1 MKKVNTKNT
10 PYLIIVESP
19 SKCKKIEKFLGFQY
33 KCIASNGH
41 FREISKTKKTY
52 DPEFEI
58 ISTKKKHVENM
69 REIITHFSHENIFLG
84 TDDDREGEAIA
95 WHICM
100 TFELPI
106 EKVHRI
112 IFHEITEP
120 AIKYAVKNPLKIRMN
135 IVFAQHA
142 RQVLD
147 RLVGFQISPLL
158 TKRINNGETKHLSAG
173 RCQTPAL
180 RLIYDRENIKK
191 DGQII
196 QSYQVNGYFF
206 SQKPLKFTLHKKINT
221 KEECICFLE
230 KTREYT
236 HELILETPQQKQIKA
251 PTPFNTSL
259 LLQVANSQLQLSPKQ
274 TMLYCQQLYQNGYIT
289 YMRTEST
296 NYSETF
302 LSKVHAF
309 ILEKTGS
316 PKYISSLESS
326 SVLCAHEAI
335 RVTNLHCNYKE
346 ISFVVD
352 KETQKDKEQ
361 RQKLYQLIWKRSIES
376 CMSEYIFKHILVKIT
391 APFIKAENDYY
402 YTYSLDIPIFLGWK
416 KMEIEDEVL
425 REEQMQKNALL
436 LFLQSAKSPI
446 KCMKVEAEV
455 YIPEHNRHYT
465 EAGLIKDLEE
475 YGIGRPSTFSII
487 LQTIQERNYVVKKNI
502 DGQKI
507 KCTDLFLDLT
517 TTTTKKD
524 IIFIEKER
532 IIGTEKNK
540 LVLQELGKL
549 VIDEL
554 IPTFHDLFS
563 YDYTNKMELEL
574 DKISNGLEP
583 DKKWHDICRE
593 CDEIIKQNTKEW
605 KKELKQKYDIN
616 DEYELVFLKT
626 GAILR
631 NKSSSEY
638 KRIRSNFKI
647 DFHKLHNKEYNLEEL
662 LEIPNEYLGEYE
674 GQGVY
679 LKNGPYG
686 YYYIC
691 GEKTESIPLDNVED
705 ITLDYIIGCLKNGKT
720 KIYKNT
726 RRVLNE
732 RISIRKGKYGDYIHY
747 SSASSSSSPHF
758 YNLKLFPNNY
768 MICDTKEILQ
778 WLENTYGI
786 I

>member
-1 MKKVNTKNT
+1 
-10 PYLIIVESP
+10 
-19 SKCKKIEKFLGFQY
+19 
-33 KCIASNGH
+33 
-41 FREISKTKKTY
+41 
-52 DPEFEI
+52 
-58 ISTKKKHVENM
+58 VENM
-69 REIITHFSHENIFLG
+69 REMISHFSHENIYLG

-100 TFELPI
+100 TFELSM

-112 IFHEITEP
+112 LFHEITEP
-120 AIKYAVKNPLKIRMN
+120 ALKEAVKTPLKLRMN
-135 IVFAQHA
+135 IVLAQQA

-158 TKRINNGETKHLSAG
+158 TKRINNGDTPPLSAG

-180 RLIYDRENIKK
+180 RLIYDREEKK
-191 DGQII
+191 KNVGEKI
-196 QSYQVNGYFF
+196 QKYQVNGYFF
-206 SQKPLKFTLHKKINT
+206 SQMLMFTLQKKINT
-221 KEECICFLE
+221 IEECICFLE
-230 KTREYT
+230 KTREWK
-236 HELILETPQQKQIKA
+236 HELKLNDPQEKKMKA
-251 PTPFNTSL
+251 PIPFNTSL
-259 LLQVANSQLQLSPKQ
+259 LLQTANTQLQLSPKQ

-316 PKYISSLESS
+316 LEYISSES
-326 SVLCAHEAI
+326 VKKENTHAHEAI
-335 RVTNLHCNYKE
+335 RVTNLHCSYKE
-346 ISFVVD
+346 IAFD
-352 KETQKDKEQ
+352 IEKETRKDKEQ

-376 CMSEYIFKHILVKIT
+376 CMSEYIYKHIQVIIT
-391 APFIKAENDYY
+391 APFDYY
-402 YTYSLDIPIFLGWK
+402 YTYELDIPIFLGWK
-416 KMEIEDEVL
+416 KMVEEEKDL
-425 REEQMQKNALL
+425 REEQMKKNALL

-455 YIPEHNRHYT
+455 YISENNRHYT

-475 YGIGRPSTFSII
+475 YGIGRPSTFAII
-487 LQTIQERNYVVKKNI
+487 LQTIQDRNYVVKKNI

-517 TTTTKKD
+517 TTKKD
-524 IIFIEKER
+524 INYVEKER

-554 IPTFHDLFS
+554 ISTFSDLFS
-563 YDYTNKMELEL
+563 YNYTNKMELEL
-574 DKISNGLEP
+574 DKISNESEE
-583 DKKWHDICRE
+583 KEKEWYDICRE
-593 CDEIIKQNTKEW
+593 CDEIIKKNTKEW

-616 DEYELVFLKT
+616 NDYELVFLKT
-626 GAILR
+626 GAVIH
-631 NKSSSEY
+631 NKKTSEY
-638 KRIRSNFKI
+638 KRIRSNLKI
-647 DFHKLHNKEYNLEEL
+647 DFQKLRNKEYDLEEL

-674 GQGVY
+674 GQSVY

-686 YYYIC
+686 FYYIC
-691 GEKTESIPLDNVED
+691 GEKTESIHLDKIED
-705 ITLDYIIGCLKNGKT
+705 ITLDYIIGCLKTK

-747 SSASSSSSPHF
+747 SDSDSESSSSSKTSPHF